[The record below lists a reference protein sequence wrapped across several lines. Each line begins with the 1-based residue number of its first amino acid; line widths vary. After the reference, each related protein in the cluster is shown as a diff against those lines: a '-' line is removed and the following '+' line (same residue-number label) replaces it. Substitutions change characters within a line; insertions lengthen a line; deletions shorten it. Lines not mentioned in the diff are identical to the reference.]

1 MYRMMKS
8 LVGAFLDLENE
19 KSFKPAFIENAS
31 GDMDPCY
38 VIEDR
43 GRPRVVVLMPWPP
56 TAFAGSVK
64 LVPRESIHYLPVTL
78 DEFSLSLT
86 HLGVGMSELL
96 PARSSG
102 TQGEE

>member
-1 MYRMMKS
+1 MMKS

-43 GRPRVVVLMPWPP
+43 GRPRVVVLMPWAP